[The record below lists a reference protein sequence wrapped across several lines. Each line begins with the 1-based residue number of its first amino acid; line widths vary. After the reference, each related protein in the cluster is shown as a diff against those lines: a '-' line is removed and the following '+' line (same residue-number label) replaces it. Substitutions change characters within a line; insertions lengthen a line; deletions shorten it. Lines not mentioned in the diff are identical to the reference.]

1 MYWIYL
7 IIFTVIVF
15 VPTWVQKGY
24 LGLSEVQ
31 SQEYVILMLGL
42 LAYMLFVIQER
53 KLSKASHDRRRMQS
67 EVNRMNRDLTSSY
80 SYIGEINRKL
90 DILKKLVMQF
100 PESETF
106 DLKDDQTYGA
116 IIEAIQILTKSN
128 SVAIRFL
135 NNKKKLL
142 KQVATNKK
150 VFDDIAPSEHCNM
163 EKKACETDKVLMI
176 CTELNREGYSACI
189 LVKKQEGVAR
199 RIEDIEI
206 FKAMASH
213 ALFLFMLS
221 KGHKLD

>member
-7 IIFTVIVF
+7 IIFTAIVF
-15 VPTWVQKGY
+15 VPTWVQNGFW
-24 LGLSEVQ
+24 GLSEIQ

-53 KLSKASHDRRRMQS
+53 KLSKVSHDRRRMQS
-67 EVNRMNRDLTSSY
+67 EVNRMNRDLNSSY

-90 DILKKLVMQF
+90 DILKRLVMQI
-100 PESETF
+100 PVSENF
-106 DLKDDQTYGA
+106 DSKDDQTYLA

-128 SVAIRFL
+128 NVAIRFVDKQK
-135 NNKKKLL
+135 NLL

-150 VFDDIAPSEHCNM
+150 VFEDIALSEHCNM
-163 EKKACETDKVLMI
+163 NKKACETDKVLMI
-176 CTELNREGYSACI
+176 CTDFNHDGYSACI

-221 KGHKLD
+221 KGKELD